1 MAKIKYNIP
10 DRIVAVSGIV
20 LILVLSAFFFIFR
33 MPAEKIIPGP
43 GEPFM
48 VRVRLAHNA
57 RQLKLG
63 IKNACLI
70 KDADTGKVLEK
81 GLSPGRKRSVSPV
94 KGGIKFDS
102 NVFPASAI
110 RIIPSSD
117 SGVELNGTVYRG
129 EIDIINTG
137 KRLDAVNRVDIEDYL
152 KGVVPKE
159 MNSLWPFEA
168 LKAQAIASRSFAV
181 HEALRRGN
189 KDYDLTADTFSQ
201 VYGGMS
207 AEKRRAGKAVE
218 ATSGKVLGYEGK
230 VLPAYFH
237 SCCGGHTE
245 DASVIWG
252 KASPPLKGVKCPWCR
267 LSPYF
272 RWQIKISTRSM
283 LNMLK
288 AKGYSINRIDDI
300 RPGPRDRSG
309 RLEQVSI
316 KSGNKWIDM
325 NTEDF
330 RAAPGRSAIKSANF
344 RVKKYPTFYL
354 FSGYG
359 WGHGVGMC
367 QWGAFGLAF
376 RWKSAE
382 WILER
387 YYPGAR
393 VVELGEVLEGT
404 RIHTDL

>member
-1 MAKIKYNIP
+1 MAKTKYNIP
-10 DRIVAVSGIV
+10 DRVVAVSGAA
-20 LILVLSAFFFIFR
+20 LIFILTVFFFIFR
-33 MPAEKIIPGP
+33 TPEERKVPGVA
-43 GEPFM
+43 EPFM

-63 IKNACLI
+63 AQDPILVEDANTGEVFEARLAPGKGKLI
-70 KDADTGKVLEK
+70 SPVKDGVSLAGKVL
-81 GLSPGRKRSVSPV
+81 
-94 KGGIKFDS
+94 
-102 NVFPASAI
+102 PASSI
-110 RIIPSSD
+110 SIIPSSD
-117 SGVELNGTVYRG
+117 SGIELNGTVYRG

-137 KRLDAVNRVDIEDYL
+137 KRLDAVNRVDMEDYL
-152 KGVVPKE
+152 KGVVPRE

-181 HEALRRGN
+181 YEALRREK

-207 AEKRRAGKAVE
+207 AEKRRASKAVE
-218 ATSGKVLGYEGK
+218 ATGGKVLGYKGK

-245 DASVIWG
+245 DASAIWG
-252 KASPPLKGVKCPWCR
+252 KGIPPLEGVKCPWCR
-267 LSPYF
+267 WSPYF
-272 RWQIKISTRSM
+272 RWQVKISTRSV
-283 LNMLK
+283 LNMLN
-288 AKGYSINRIDDI
+288 ARGYHIKSIDDI
-300 RPGPRDRSG
+300 EPGTRDGSG

-316 KSGNKWIDM
+316 RSGNKWIEM
-325 NTEDF
+325 NTGDL
-330 RAAPGRSAIKSANF
+330 RAVLGRSAIKSANF
-344 RVKKYPTFYL
+344 HVRRYPTFYL

-382 WILER
+382 WILGH

-393 VVELGEVLEGT
+393 IVELGEVGQVISDT
-404 RIHTDL
+404 